1 MSESKTEPVW
11 SVEPPEWINFFSND
25 MFLDYKEFVSKKLPL
40 KYPSLGSG
48 QSYDYAEPY
57 SSFKGSRADFGRGSY
72 SDSRKLFLQKSGR
85 ILWIISCILVF
96 LGMIAALGVAITLM
110 TADKSGTKGSFNSDF
125 VNKSGISLTTL
136 IPDPVT

>member
-1 MSESKTEPVW
+1 MVKENIMNKVTIINKGKYFSVYDILLSKL
-11 SVEPPEWINFFSND
+11 SLNS
-25 MFLDYKEFVSKKLPL
+25 LPL

-57 SSFKGSRADFGRGSY
+57 SSFKESQADLGRGSY

-96 LGMIAALGVAITLM
+96 LGMIAALGVVITLI
-110 TADKSGTKGSFNSDF
+110 TADKSETKGSFNSDF